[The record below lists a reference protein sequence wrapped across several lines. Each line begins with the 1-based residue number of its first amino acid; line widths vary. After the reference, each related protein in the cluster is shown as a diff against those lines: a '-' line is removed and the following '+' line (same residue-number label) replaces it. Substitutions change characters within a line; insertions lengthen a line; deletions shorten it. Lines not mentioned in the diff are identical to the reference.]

1 MGLRRLIGLIVSG
14 SALLPLY
21 LFSQNHGASRLRV
34 NSNLVLVPVTVS
46 DRHDHPVSGLTK
58 DSFRL
63 FDNGVQQTI
72 SHFSLDDAPITVGM
86 IFDTSG
92 SMRFGLDRSRI
103 AAAALVLTGN
113 PQDEYFLVDFA
124 TSAQLSVPP
133 TRNTKEIEDRIS
145 EIRPA
150 GHTALLDAIYLA
162 LNQAK
167 KSRLGRRALLIIS
180 DGGDNAS
187 RYTRSEVER
196 LLRESD
202 VPIYAIGV
210 FTQHARQPLEESDG
224 PNLLRKIAETS
235 GGRMIAV
242 NDITEVPYMAVKLGI
257 EMRTR
262 YVLGYSPGEVRCN
275 GRYHKVRVELVVPSG
290 LPPLRASWRSGY
302 YAPSE

>member
-14 SALLPLY
+14 SIFFPLY
-21 LFSQNHGASRLRV
+21 LSSQENGASRLRV
-34 NSNLVLVPVTVS
+34 NSDLVLVPVTVS
-46 DRHDHPVSGLTK
+46 DPHDHPVTGLTK

-86 IFDTSG
+86 VFDTSG
-92 SMRFGLDRSRI
+92 SMRFGMDRSRM
-103 AAAALVLTGN
+103 AADALVLTGN

-124 TSAQLSVPP
+124 NSAQLSVPP
-133 TRNTKEIEDRIS
+133 TRNVKEIENRIS
-145 EIRPA
+145 QIHPY
-150 GHTALLDAIYLA
+150 GHTALLDAVYLA
-162 LNQAK
+162 LNQAR
-167 KSRLGRRALLIIS
+167 KSRLGRRALLVIS

-187 RYTRSEVER
+187 RYTRTEVEQ
-196 LLRESD
+196 LLRECD

-210 FTQHARQPLEESDG
+210 FTQHSHRTSEESDG
-224 PNLLRKIAETS
+224 PSLLRKIAEAS
-235 GGRMIAV
+235 GGRMIPV
-242 NDITEVPYMAVKLGI
+242 NDATEIPYMAVKLGL

-262 YVLGYSPGEVRCN
+262 YVLGFSPGEVPCN
-275 GRYHKVRVELVVPSG
+275 GRYHKVRVEVVAPFG